1 MKDRYSARI
10 PVECSI
16 IFSAETMIGEGRVI
30 DVSLP
35 GCLMEISESTRPGG
49 YLRLKLS
56 LPDGQPAISVPL
68 AVVRWVKSNR
78 MGIEFIRTSEEDAR
92 RLTRFVQRHRHGVSA
107 SEWEGGVEILSAAG
121 D

>member
-56 LPDGQPAISVPL
+56 PL
-68 AVVRWVKSNR
+68 MVNLR
-78 MGIEFIRTSEEDAR
+78 
-92 RLTRFVQRHRHGVSA
+92 SA
-107 SEWEGGVEILSAAG
+107 FHLQWCVG
-121 D
+121 